1 MQEVAFLDENN
12 GIFSGLE
19 EKRKQI
25 CEAAIKTFQEKNF
38 SQATV
43 SEIAAKAKVGK
54 GTFYLYF
61 DNKLALLDFLL
72 EYGTK
77 KLIEYVKSVVD
88 TNGDPKKRL
97 DQLIDAQLDFFNNY
111 REFFSFFVREMWVHR
126 EGLEEQI
133 YKLKEEYIVVI
144 EDIIEEGREK
154 GVFKNVDKETI
165 SSGLF
170 GMISISSI
178 HWIIFFDEYPRDNI
192 KEDIKKVFLD
202 GLLKK

>member
-1 MQEVAFLDENN
+1 MASENSL
-12 GIFSGLE
+12 FEGLE
-19 EKRKQI
+19 EKRRKI
-25 CEAAIKTFQEKNF
+25 CEAAIQTFQEKNF

-43 SEIAAKAKVGK
+43 SEIASKAKVGK

-77 KLIEYVKSVVD
+77 KLIEYVKSYVD
-88 TNGDPKKRL
+88 IKKSPEKRL
-97 DQLIDAQLDFFNNY
+97 DQLINAQLDFFNNY

-133 YKLKEEYIVVI
+133 YKLKDEYIVVI
-144 EDIIEEGREK
+144 EDIIEEGSKK

-170 GMISISSI
+170 GMLSISSF
-178 HWIIFFDEYPRDNI
+178 HWIIFFDKYPKEKINKDI
-192 KEDIKKVFLD
+192 KEVFLE
-202 GLLKK
+202 GLLKN